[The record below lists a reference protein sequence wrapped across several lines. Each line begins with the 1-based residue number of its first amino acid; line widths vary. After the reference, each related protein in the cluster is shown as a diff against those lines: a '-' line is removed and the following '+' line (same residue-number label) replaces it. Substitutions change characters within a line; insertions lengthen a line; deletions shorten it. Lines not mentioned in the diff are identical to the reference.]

1 MRLQHVSI
9 PVSAGGAEA
18 ARAFYSGLLGLRERA
33 VGQGLDAAKFIWFE
47 TGPGLELHLI
57 LGDEH
62 ADPEERRHFCLE
74 VDDLDEMRARV
85 EAAGVEISEAT
96 PIVGRPRFFFR
107 DPFDN
112 LVELTHIES

>member
-9 PVSAGGAEA
+9 PVAADGAEA
-18 ARAFYSGLLGLRERA
+18 ARAFYAGVLGLRERA
-33 VGQGLDAAKFIWFE
+33 VGQGLDSTKFIWFE

-62 ADPEERRHFCLE
+62 ADAEERRHFCLE
-74 VDDLDEMRARV
+74 VDDLEAMRARV
-85 EAAGVEISEAT
+85 EDAGVEISEAT

-112 LVELTHIES
+112 LVELTHIEG

>member
-1 MRLQHVSI
+1 MKLQHVSI
-9 PVSAGGAEA
+9 PVAADGAEA
-18 ARAFYSGLLGLRERA
+18 ARRFYGGVLGLRERA
-33 VGQGLDAAKFIWFE
+33 VGQGLDSAKLIWFE

-62 ADPEERRHFCLE
+62 ADAEERRHFCLE
-74 VDDLDEMRARV
+74 VGDLQAMRAKV
-85 EAAGVEISEAT
+85 EGAGVEIKEAT

-112 LVELTHIES
+112 LVELTHIEG

>member
-1 MRLQHVSI
+1 VKLQHVSI
-9 PVSAGGAEA
+9 PVSAGGEEE
-18 ARAFYSGLLGLRERA
+18 ARAFYGGMLGLRERS
-33 VGQGLDAAKFIWFE
+33 VGRGLDPAKFIWFE

-74 VDDLDEMRARV
+74 VDDLEAMRARI
-85 EAAGVEISEAT
+85 EDAGAPVLEAT
-96 PIVGRPRFFFR
+96 PIAGRPRFFLR

-112 LVELTHIES
+112 LVELTHIEG